1 MLDPYLS
8 TLTCVSVFRI
18 RLVPPYTF
26 LVFIILK
33 KGYDASLITL
43 CSVMSTCLKQS
54 SPFKILSLSV
64 LSVVQLLFS
73 ILYNFSNQYY
83 VSEKRKD
90 IWSLVSF

>member
-33 KGYDASLITL
+33 KGDDASLITL

-83 VSEKRKD
+83 VSEIRED